1 MKDKYVF
8 DSNIFINL
16 HQRQPRDIYPSVWNK
31 IDELMANG
39 TIISSREVYDELT
52 RSDDS
57 LSEWAKSKKEYFLPS
72 EIPIQERVSKI
83 LSEHRGLVEGGKK
96 QNNADPF
103 VIALAQENNCALV
116 TEECRS
122 NSLVA
127 PKIPNICDAYGV
139 TCMNFVDFVR
149 KLKLTF

>member
-72 EIPIQERVSKI
+72 EIPIQERVRKI

-103 VIALAQENNCALV
+103 VIALAQENNCELV

>member
-72 EIPIQERVSKI
+72 EIPIQERVRKI
-83 LSEHRGLVEGGKK
+83 LSEHRGLVEGGK
-96 QNNADPF
+96 
-103 VIALAQENNCALV
+103 NCRAWRVDDEFHFLFDQGLFQMLKVGHIKLV
-116 TEECRS
+116 LE
-122 NSLVA
+122 
-127 PKIPNICDAYGV
+127 
-139 TCMNFVDFVR
+139 
-149 KLKLTF
+149 

>member
-52 RSDDS
+52 RSV
-57 LSEWAKSKKEYFLPS
+57 
-72 EIPIQERVSKI
+72 RKI

>member
-72 EIPIQERVSKI
+72 EIPIQERVRKI

-103 VIALAQENNCALV
+103 VIALAQENNSKHLRCLWGYMYELCRFCPK
-116 TEECRS
+116 TEAHI
-122 NSLVA
+122 L
-127 PKIPNICDAYGV
+127 I
-139 TCMNFVDFVR
+139 
-149 KLKLTF
+149 LKSWE